1 MGRFGAGWP
10 SAGSGGRDSN
20 KQECTGRLTCR
31 YHFAGSI
38 TKGDPPALSFCPPFP
53 GRNTGPATKRPPE
66 LGDILNA
73 DPFAYYACGLL
84 NKGHI
89 RLLEAAHPG
98 QMAIMVYK
106 EVGGELLQQLLMD
119 NPNTNILC
127 SKFNAI
133 VQPPRLSH
141 DPHNFTDIF
150 CTMEEGGP
158 HVTIVQGLANGYGA
172 ELERTYLP
180 WYNPANIK
188 LPNKIAE
195 LSARYSEDALETRL
209 PH

>member
-1 MGRFGAGWP
+1 
-10 SAGSGGRDSN
+10 
-20 KQECTGRLTCR
+20 
-31 YHFAGSI
+31 
-38 TKGDPPALSFCPPFP
+38 
-53 GRNTGPATKRPPE
+53 
-66 LGDILNA
+66 
-73 DPFAYYACGLL
+73 
-84 NKGHI
+84 
-89 RLLEAAHPG
+89 
-98 QMAIMVYK
+98 MAIMVYK

-172 ELERTYLP
+172 ELERTFCPGITPPISSCPIRLRSYLRAIRKMLWRP
-180 WYNPANIK
+180 GFLSRYLSQGGSEAQTGEATGRK
-188 LPNKIAE
+188 LSFRE
-195 LSARYSEDALETRL
+195 
-209 PH
+209 